1 MSSKLIQKEIQE
13 VPSEE
18 VSNVMELFKREGA
31 QKVSMEKQSDGK
43 YSIKAIFEEKVLIEK
58 KFAAL

>member
-1 MSSKLIQKEIQE
+1 MSPKLIQKEIQN

-18 VSNVMELFKREGA
+18 ISNVMELFKREGA
-31 QKVSMEKQSDGK
+31 QKFSIEKQSDGK
-43 YSIKAIFEEKVLIEK
+43 YSIKAIFEEKVLVEK